1 MRFALFAWLLAF
13 ASPCA
18 SAERCIAVDGDT
30 LVCNHKKIRLTNVY
44 APELSE
50 PGGHAAKRR
59 LNAIVKSGPVV
70 LRPHG
75 QDRYGRTLA
84 EVYVNG
90 RRVEQADVGA
100 RGGRGAH
107 AGADRHVLVRTRS
120 APKPPAARPQS
131 GRP

>member
-1 MRFALFAWLLAF
+1 MRCALFVWLLAF
-13 ASPCA
+13 APLCA
-18 SAERCIAVDGDT
+18 AAERCIAVDGDT

-44 APELSE
+44 SPELNE

-59 LNAIVKSGPVV
+59 LNAIVKSGNVA

-90 RRVEQADVGA
+90 RRVEQADVGP
-100 RGGRGAH
+100 RGGRGAKS
-107 AGADRHVLVRTRS
+107 GADRHVFVRIRS
-120 APKPPAARPQS
+120 APKPPAGPQS
-131 GRP
+131 RKP